1 MEKSG
6 DKYRLIFEKLHDIYY
21 ETDEEG
27 TIVTVSPSVKKYTGY
42 GQDELITK
50 KITVLFKGN
59 KYKGLFL
66 KELLSRESISN
77 YEIQL
82 TGKDKKI
89 HHTLVSADIIKDEK
103 GKVVKISGLIKDI
116 CDRKR
121 AKDKLYHFATYDEL
135 TGVYN
140 RRVGMEFLNQELKK
154 MRRGKTF
161 LSVCYIDINSLKIVN
176 DNFGHEAG
184 DSLIK
189 FIIQDIKSA
198 MRESDILSRLGG
210 DEFLLIFPDCRLK
223 EVKSIWKRVEEAL
236 KERNSKDDI
245 GYNISA
251 SYGFAETDSEN
262 ALSSDEIIQIADK
275 RMYDH
280 KRRTKSKIPIQFNL
294 YEPGFK
300 DIKK

>member
-1 MEKSG
+1 MKES
-6 DKYRLIFEKLHDIYY
+6 DEKYRLIFEKLHDIYY
-21 ETDEEG
+21 ETDAEG
-27 TIVTVSPSVKKYTGY
+27 IISVISPSVKKFTGY
-42 GQDELITK
+42 KYDEIIGK
-50 KITVLFKGN
+50 NIQRLFKGN
-59 KYKGLFL
+59 KYKGLFM
-66 KELLSRESISN
+66 KELLSKKSVSN

-82 TGKDKKI
+82 TDKNNKV
-89 HHTLVSADIIKDEK
+89 HHTLVSADLSVDENRET
-103 GKVVKISGLIKDI
+103 VRISGLIKDI

-154 MRRGKTF
+154 MKRGKTF
-161 LSVCYIDINSLKIVN
+161 LSICYIDINDLKNVN
-176 DNFGHEAG
+176 DNFGHDAG
-184 DSLIK
+184 DNLIK
-189 FIIQDIKSA
+189 YIIQDIKSA

-223 EVKSIWKRVEEAL
+223 EVKSIWERVEESL

-245 GYNISA
+245 EYNISA

-280 KRRTKSKIPIQFNL
+280 KRRTKAERQK
-294 YEPGFK
+294 
-300 DIKK
+300 

>member
-1 MEKSG
+1 MEKSN
-6 DKYRLIFEKLHDIYY
+6 DIYRLIFEKLHDIYY
-21 ETDEEG
+21 ETDEKG
-27 TIVTVSPSVKKYTGY
+27 TIITLSPSVKKYTGY
-42 GQDELITK
+42 DQKELINK

-66 KELLSRESISN
+66 KVLLSKESISN

-89 HHTLVSADIIKDEK
+89 HHTLVSADIIKDEN
-103 GKVVKISGLIKDI
+103 GKVVKISGLIKDVT
-116 CDRKR
+116 DRKQVQE
-121 AKDKLYHFATYDEL
+121 KLYRFATYDEL

-140 RRVGMEFLNQELKK
+140 RRVGIEFLNQELKK
-154 MRRGKTF
+154 MRRRKTF
-161 LSVCYIDINSLKIVN
+161 LSICYIDINDLKNVN
-176 DNFGHEAG
+176 DNFGHDAG
-184 DSLIK
+184 DNLIK

-223 EVKSIWKRVEEAL
+223 EVKSIWKRVEDSL

-245 GYNISA
+245 EYNINA

-275 RMYDH
+275 RMYDY
-280 KRRTKSKIPIQFNL
+280 KRRTKAERQK
-294 YEPGFK
+294 
-300 DIKK
+300 